1 MIFDFDSRHAYL
13 SLCHLTLEHVS
24 FSEAYSF
31 TCCALCRPMLHSM
44 VSFIC
49 NHTDQILVLLSDERL
64 SYDILHLFFPLC
76 CLDQSL
82 YTGKWQ
88 YFLKLYIFMNPPTPL
103 CGVFSRKKMNISLC
117 VKKTCVQ
124 IMLWCVP
131 HHPLGPPTSICVQS
145 VNVAVTSLDK
155 WVFMNLKR
163 HVSHGERSGVREK
176 KGPSCS
182 VFCVLAEEG
191 GWLKML
197 LSRTHS

>member
-1 MIFDFDSRHAYL
+1 
-13 SLCHLTLEHVS
+13 
-24 FSEAYSF
+24 
-31 TCCALCRPMLHSM
+31 MLHSM

-49 NHTDQILVLLSDERL
+49 NHSDQILVLLSDERL

-103 CGVFSRKKMNISLC
+103 CGVFLRKKMKYLC
-117 VKKTCVQ
+117 VCEKDLCADNAVVC
-124 IMLWCVP
+124 IP
-131 HHPLGPPTSICVQS
+131 PPPGPPTSICVQS

-163 HVSHGERSGVREK
+163 LVSHGERRGVGEK

-182 VFCVLAEEG
+182 VSLGTEKG
-191 GWLKML
+191 
-197 LSRTHS
+197 